1 MLKDK
6 IVIVTG
12 GAGFIGSHLVDEL
25 IARGFFVRVIDNL
38 IGGRLSNLER
48 HKSENRLEFIEQDI
62 TKLSTESHI
71 FRNVAKLF
79 HLAGIGD
86 IVPSIENPLVY
97 FHNNVQ
103 GTANLMEAARLNQV
117 RKVVYA
123 ASSSCYGM
131 ADVPTDEKSRID
143 LQYPY
148 ALTKYLGEMAV
159 FHWGQTYRMHVN
171 SICIFNAYGPRVRTT
186 GAYGAVFGVF
196 LKQRLEGKPL
206 TIVGDGEQQRD
217 FVYVTDVVDAFIR
230 ASETSHSGHRFNI
243 GAGKPQ
249 KIMDLARLIGG
260 EKVFMPERPG
270 EPKITFANI
279 EKAKLL
285 LKWSPKVQFEE
296 GVNLM
301 LADIDSWKN
310 APLWDPHSIAQA
322 TKSWFKYLGA
332 PRV

>member
-1 MLKDK
+1 MIKDQTA
-6 IVIVTG
+6 IVTG

-38 IGGRLSNLER
+38 SGGRLSNLEQ
-48 HKSENRLEFIEQDI
+48 HKSERRLEFLNLDI
-62 TKLSTESHI
+62 TELNTRSSI
-71 FRNVAKLF
+71 FKNVSKIF

-97 FHNNVQ
+97 FRNNVQ
-103 GTANLMEAARLNQV
+103 GTANLLEAARLNQV
-117 RKVVYA
+117 ETVVYA
-123 ASSSCYGM
+123 ASSSCYGL
-131 ADVPTDEKSRID
+131 ADVPTDEQGTID

-159 FHWGQTYRMHVN
+159 FHWGQIYGMRAN

-230 ASETSHSGHRFNI
+230 ASETKHFGHRFNI
-243 GAGKPQ
+243 GGGKPQ
-249 KIMDLARLIGG
+249 KIIDLARLIGG
-260 EKVFMPERPG
+260 EQVFIPERPG
-270 EPKITFANI
+270 EPKITWANI
-279 EKAKLL
+279 DKAALI
-285 LKWSPKVQFEE
+285 LKWSPIVKFEE
-296 GVNLM
+296 GVKLM

-310 APLWDPHSIAQA
+310 APLWDPDSIAQA
-322 TKSWFKYLGA
+322 TQSWFKYLGA